1 MELLISTTPRANPA
15 RYQDGDIVCA
25 FSTQRILWSR
35 AQIVTKPDGFN
46 SDGLRAADSLCYR
59 FHHYTSKYMF
69 RRVSLYEVER
79 TDLDSEEVDLI
90 DDEPNSLGEYMH
102 VVDHLDHTTS
112 QSNHLVFG
120 SLGSEV
126 WFGGRR
132 EFDYH
137 DLWTE
142 VIEQHSAHLHD
153 DNLSWRFSERE
164 KHHFLCLSFSHSD
177 DEHGPDDHGSDEHCH
192 CGNCDNILGE
202 RLSRCILDEDLNIVR
217 KRACSVP
224 YWELVSDLD
233 IDVDA
238 VRNPEYNS
246 DARKTPEEGR
256 PDLDA
261 SVSEVS

>member
-102 VVDHLDHTTS
+102 VVDHLDPTTS

-142 VIEQHSAHLHD
+142 VIEQHSAHLHAE
-153 DNLSWRFSERE
+153 NLSWRFSERE

-246 DARKTPEEGR
+246 DA
-256 PDLDA
+256 
-261 SVSEVS
+261 

>member
-1 MELLISTTPRANPA
+1 MELLISTKTRANPA

-59 FHHYTSKYMF
+59 FHHYTSQYMF

-90 DDEPNSLGEYMH
+90 DDEPNSVGEYMH
-102 VVDHLDHTTS
+102 VLDHLENITAE
-112 QSNHLVFG
+112 SNHLVFG
-120 SLGSEV
+120 SMGSEV
-126 WFGGRR
+126 WFGGRG

-142 VIEQHSAHLHD
+142 VIEPHSAHLHD
-153 DNLSWRFSERE
+153 DNLSWRLSERE
-164 KHHFLCLSFSHSD
+164 KHHFLCLSFSHPVGAH
-177 DEHGPDDHGSDEHCH
+177 ESDEHCH
-192 CGNCDNILGE
+192 CGHCDNILGE
-202 RLSRCILDEDLNIVR
+202 RLARCIVDEDSNIVK

-224 YWELVSDLD
+224 YWELSTDLD
-233 IDVDA
+233 IDVDT
-238 VRNPEYNS
+238 VRNPEQNS